1 MSHTQEAAQSD
12 PGNAADGRRRRGH
25 RGRGEARDRSDR
37 PRLNAAWKALLWTVV
52 VALAVAPYPWW

>member
-1 MSHTQEAAQSD
+1 MSDTPEAAHSD
-12 PGNAADGRRRRGH
+12 PGNATDGRRRRGH
-25 RGRGEARDRSDR
+25 RSRGEPRDRSDQ